1 MRTVSSSEDVA
12 IALSLLLVLKNYLG
26 TDNSVNFTEE

>member
-1 MRTVSSSEDVA
+1 MRRVSSSEDVA

-26 TDNSVNFTEE
+26 TDNGANFGEK